1 MKILGAVVLC
11 YLVGSIPSAYLL
23 GKVFF
28 NLDIREHGTGNM
40 GTMNTRL
47 IMGWLPAAA
56 VFIVDC
62 GKGVAAVWIA
72 GWLGVDA
79 LLGVVSAVAGHIW
92 PLWLRFSGGKGLATS
107 LGGLLCSWHPL
118 TIVVFIAT
126 WLLIYALCK
135 QGDPASLGG
144 GIAIA
149 LYSLF
154 TGPFIWLTVLGG
166 VIACRHFLT
175 WRCCR
180 PQA

>member
-1 MKILGAVVLC
+1 MKILAALVLC
-11 YLVGSIPSAYLL
+11 YLLGSIPSAYLL
-23 GKVFF
+23 GKAFF

-47 IMGWLPAAA
+47 IMGWLPAAV

-62 GKGVAAVWIA
+62 GKGMAAVWIA

-79 LLGVVSAVAGHIW
+79 LLGVVSAVIGHIW

-107 LGGLLCSWHPL
+107 LGGLLFSGQAL
-118 TIVVFIAT
+118 TIAVFIAA
-126 WLLIYALCK
+126 WLLIYALYR

-149 LYSLF
+149 LYALI

-166 VIACRHFLT
+166 VIAGKHLLT
-175 WRCCR
+175 WRCC